1 MKPTILLIDDSCA
14 DAELVRRSLSTG
26 PNSPSLIF
34 AEDGALAL
42 RMLRQTASQVD
53 LPDLILL
60 DVNMPRLGGFEILNE
75 LKSDPALKS
84 IPVVMMSSSETD
96 RDVDKAYGLHANSY
110 LTKPMDIDG
119 YIKALRSIEEFW
131 FSLTILP
138 GHRH

>member
-75 LKSDPALKS
+75 LKSDSALKS

-96 RDVDKAYGLHANSY
+96 RDVDKAYGLHANAY
-110 LTKPMDIDG
+110 LTKPLDIDG
-119 YIKALRSIEEFW
+119 YTKAFRSIEEFW